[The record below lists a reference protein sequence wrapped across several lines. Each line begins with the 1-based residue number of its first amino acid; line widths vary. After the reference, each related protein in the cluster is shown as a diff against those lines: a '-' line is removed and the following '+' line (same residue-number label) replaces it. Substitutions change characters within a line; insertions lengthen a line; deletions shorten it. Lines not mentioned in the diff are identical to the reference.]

1 MDIVEEVKI
10 HKNKQTQRFSCRLLL
25 REQGHMILFY
35 KSSAEGKIADIVIK
49 KGSSTIAHYWT
60 GRGYVLWRMY
70 DAEINLIGTLFHICR
85 EVDMSDHGVSYIDLV
100 LDIWI
105 PPDGSARVL
114 DEDEL
119 EECKCAGLLTQDE
132 TAWIEKQK
140 KYILQNYSQ
149 IISEAIRTEPKNM
162 ALA

>member
-1 MDIVEEVKI
+1 
-10 HKNKQTQRFSCRLLL
+10 
-25 REQGHMILFY
+25 MILFY

-49 KGSSTIAHYWT
+49 KGSFTIAHYWT

-70 DAEINLIGTLFHICR
+70 DAEKNLIGTLFHICR
-85 EVDMSDHGVSYIDLV
+85 EVDMKDHGVSYMDLV

-105 PPDGSARVL
+105 SPDNTARLL

-119 EECKCAGLLTQDE
+119 EECRGTGLLTQDE

-149 IISEAIRTEPKNM
+149 IISGAIRTEPKNM